1 MSARHIAEALRQEI
15 LAGGLPPGE
24 ELQQARIAEQ
34 YGVSRI
40 PVRDALAMLAAEKLV
55 VVEPNR
61 GAHVIALSRDELA
74 EVFELRLNL
83 ESHCIAEGALQA
95 SAADLAHLD
104 YILEKSHLEAGRPGW
119 FEGDWEFHAALYA
132 PAGRKRHLEIIKE
145 LRQTAR
151 VHVAR
156 HDSLVAATPRWL
168 GDHAEM
174 VAAYKRRDAEGCRAL
189 IRRHLESARDNLL
202 AAMGD

>member
-1 MSARHIAEALRQEI
+1 MSATHIADALRQEI
-15 LAGGLPPGE
+15 LAGGLRPGE
-24 ELQQARIAEQ
+24 ELQQGRIASQ

-61 GAHVIALSRDELA
+61 GAHVIALSRAELA
-74 EVFELRLNL
+74 EVFELRINL
-83 ESHCIAEGALQA
+83 EGHCIAEGARLA
-95 SAADLAHLD
+95 KVADLAHLD
-104 YILEKSHLEAGRPGW
+104 YILEKSNLEAGRPGW
-119 FEGDWEFHAALYA
+119 FEGDWAFHMALYA

-156 HDSLVAATPRWL
+156 YDNLVAATPRWL

-174 VAAYKRRDAEGCRAL
+174 VAAYKRRDGEACRTL
-189 IRRHLESARDNLL
+189 IRRHLEGARDNLL